1 MSWLGRVREPRG
13 AAGAAGPLRAFPLV
27 PLAVAA
33 AVPAFA
39 LPAPGIAAVAA
50 AGAMLA
56 AAGAVARV
64 PVLVAVGAGGLLADY
79 ALALWLA
86 GAPPDPLGAAVLG
99 VGLLLALETADFH
112 WRFSL
117 AHVPAPVLKRQIL
130 RWGAGI
136 AAGLVASTALAAL
149 ALVGLRLPPGVAPVL
164 AAAGA
169 IGAVAALAA
178 ALSRLTAPPAGEDN
192 PPS

>member
-1 MSWLGRVREPRG
+1 MSWPGRARG
-13 AAGAAGPLRAFPLV
+13 SPAAGGVAGPLRALPLV
-27 PLAVAA
+27 PLTVAA

-39 LPAPGIAAVAA
+39 LPAPGIAALAA
-50 AGAMLA
+50 AGALLA

-112 WRFSL
+112 WRFFK
-117 AHVPAPVLKRQIL
+117 AHVPAAVLKRQIL

-136 AAGLVASTALAAL
+136 AVGLAASTALAAL

-178 ALSRLTAPPAGEDN
+178 ALSRLTAPPAGGDN
-192 PPS
+192 PPP

>member
-1 MSWLGRVREPRG
+1 MSGPGRARG
-13 AAGAAGPLRAFPLV
+13 SQAPAGAARPLRAFPLV
-27 PLAVAA
+27 PLAIVA

-39 LPAPGIAAVAA
+39 LPAPGIAALAA
-50 AGAMLA
+50 AGALLA
-56 AAGAVARV
+56 GAGAVARV
-64 PVLVAVGAGGLLADY
+64 AVLVVVGAGVLLADY

-86 GAPPDPLGAAVLG
+86 GGPPDPLGAAVLG

-112 WRFSL
+112 GRFHL
-117 AHVPAPVLKRQIL
+117 AHVPVPVLKRQIL

-136 AAGLVASTALAAL
+136 AGGLAASTALGAL
-149 ALVGLRLPPGVAPVL
+149 ALVGVRLPPGVAPVL

-178 ALSRLTAPPAGEDN
+178 ALSRLTAPPEGEDN
-192 PPS
+192 PTP

>member
-1 MSWLGRVREPRG
+1 MSWLGRVQGTRA
-13 AAGAAGPLRAFPLV
+13 AAGAAGPLRALPLV
-27 PLAVAA
+27 PLAISA

-39 LPAPGIAAVAA
+39 LPSPGIAALAA
-50 AGAMLA
+50 AGVLLA

-64 PVLVAVGAGGLLADY
+64 PMLVAIGAGGLLADY

-86 GAPPDPLGAAVLG
+86 GGPPDPLGAAVLG

-112 WRFSL
+112 WRFHG

-130 RWGAGI
+130 RWGARI
-136 AAGLVASTALAAL
+136 AAGLAASTALASL

-178 ALSRLTAPPAGEDN
+178 ALSRLTAPPAGGDN